1 MARRAARLRCAAA
14 ACVTLLGAAACLA
27 GGLTETETRW
37 LRGAW
42 PVISHARAEQLP
54 LDVVVQPQPTPDAV
68 PLALGFV
75 DGRCKLVLS
84 LRENPAAARALVGL
98 EPDLVDSA
106 LELMAAH
113 ELAHCR
119 RHLDG
124 AWARL
129 PAGFSPPA
137 MPAGLD
143 SGVHGDY
150 AALQAT
156 RREEAFADLVGL
168 AWTQQRHPQRY
179 ARLHSWL
186 TGLRSADRVPG
197 SHHDTLAWVMLAR
210 DGAALSGPSIF
221 ASATALWRAGL
232 AAEPWTPKRGPRT
245 SAPRRPPTA
254 ISTWARR
261 RRTCRRH
268 GPRPRGTTPAQRQRR
283 AGLGAQARGIG
294 A

>member
-1 MARRAARLRCAAA
+1 MMAQRGAPWPRAPWPCAQSPRAPRPRAPWRRAALV
-14 ACVTLLGAAACLA
+14 CVALLGATA
-27 GGLTETETRW
+27 GIAGELTETEKRW
-37 LRGAW
+37 LRGVW
-42 PVISHARAEQLP
+42 PVVSYARAQQLP

-68 PLALGFV
+68 PLALGFI

-84 LRENPAAARALVGL
+84 LRENPAAELALKGL
-98 EPDLVDSA
+98 APDLVEPA

-143 SGVHGDY
+143 SELHGDY
-150 AALQAT
+150 AAMQAT

-168 AWTQQRHPQRY
+168 AWTQKRHPQRY
-179 ARLHSWL
+179 ARLQAWL
-186 TGLRSADRVPG
+186 EGVRSADRLPG

-210 DGAALSGPSIF
+210 DGATLGGPSIF
-221 ASATALWRAGL
+221 ARAAALWRTGL
-232 AAEPWTPKRGPRT
+232 AAEP
-245 SAPRRPPTA
+245 
-254 ISTWARR
+254 
-261 RRTCRRH
+261 
-268 GPRPRGTTPAQRQRR
+268 
-283 AGLGAQARGIG
+283 
-294 A
+294 

>member
-1 MARRAARLRCAAA
+1 MACA
-14 ACVTLLGAAACLA
+14 VLLGAGASLA
-27 GGLTETETRW
+27 SGLTETETRW
-37 LRGAW
+37 LQGAW

-54 LDVVVQPQPTPDAV
+54 MDVIVQPQPNPDAV

-84 LRENPAAARALVGL
+84 LRENPAAARALEGL
-98 EPDLVDSA
+98 EPDLVGPA

-129 PAGFSPPA
+129 PAGFSAPA
-137 MPAGLD
+137 IPKGLD
-143 SGVHGDY
+143 SGLHSDY
-150 AALQAT
+150 AAMQAT

-179 ARLHSWL
+179 ARLHAWL
-186 TGLRSADRVPG
+186 AGLRSAEQIPR

-210 DGAALSGPSIF
+210 DGCTLSGASIF
-221 ASATALWRAGL
+221 VSAAVLWRAGL
-232 AAEPWTPKRGPRT
+232 AAEP
-245 SAPRRPPTA
+245 
-254 ISTWARR
+254 
-261 RRTCRRH
+261 
-268 GPRPRGTTPAQRQRR
+268 
-283 AGLGAQARGIG
+283 
-294 A
+294 

>member
-1 MARRAARLRCAAA
+1 V
-14 ACVTLLGAAACLA
+14 ACVALLGARAGLA
-27 GGLTETETRW
+27 GELTETETRW

-42 PVISHARAEQLP
+42 PVISHSRAERLP

-84 LRENPAAARALVGL
+84 LRKNPATALALEGL
-98 EPDLVDSA
+98 EPDLVEPA

-124 AWARL
+124 AWALL
-129 PAGFSPPA
+129 PAGFSPSA

-143 SGVHGDY
+143 SGLHGVY
-150 AALQAT
+150 AAMQAT

-179 ARLHSWL
+179 ARLHAWL
-186 TGLRSADRVPG
+186 VGVRSADRVPG

-221 ASATALWRAGL
+221 ASAAALWRTGL
-232 AAEPWTPKRGPRT
+232 AAEP
-245 SAPRRPPTA
+245 
-254 ISTWARR
+254 
-261 RRTCRRH
+261 
-268 GPRPRGTTPAQRQRR
+268 
-283 AGLGAQARGIG
+283 
-294 A
+294 